1 MLDDWQLRRRLKR
14 QSEVMRKGSIGT
26 LVLLSATAMAAFGLA
41 CSGEDATDTKSA
53 ASSSDST
60 FIESVEAAANE
71 AVGMSS
77 TELTVEDE
85 AIVAADTPG
94 ETQNAAPTSI
104 GYSQPENIDGV
115 PIKDI
120 DIVAKETNAVA
131 TESAEDIV
139 TRELVAWETRL
150 MNIWDSSIGGVVL
163 IQLENTVFPTDG
175 TGAGWFWDDDGHI
188 VTNYHVVQPISAFGA
203 PTVGQSN
210 RIFVETY
217 HGDRFEAEIVG
228 GDHVSDI
235 AVIKINVGSNAY
247 DTLTLGDSADL
258 KPGMATVAL
267 GHPFGDGQSFSMT
280 QGIISGLARTIQSQ
294 SGVIP
299 IPAVIQTDAD
309 MNPGNSGG
317 PLLNS
322 SGEVIGVNTQIRSVS
337 NTNSG
342 VGFAT
347 PINLVRRVVDSI
359 IENGTHEYSFIGISS
374 YTLTPSLVE
383 RLRLDDDQKGLLVA
397 AVSPDGPA
405 HAAGLLADSGQA
417 RPVGDGDIIVR
428 IDNVKIEGLYDLRS
442 YIMLNT
448 SPGDVIVIEVL
459 RDGKVVPLSLTLGS
473 WADRFN

>member
-1 MLDDWQLRRRLKR
+1 
-14 QSEVMRKGSIGT
+14 
-26 LVLLSATAMAAFGLA
+26 
-41 CSGEDATDTKSA
+41 
-53 ASSSDST
+53 
-60 FIESVEAAANE
+60 
-71 AVGMSS
+71 
-77 TELTVEDE
+77 
-85 AIVAADTPG
+85 
-94 ETQNAAPTSI
+94 
-104 GYSQPENIDGV
+104 
-115 PIKDI
+115 
-120 DIVAKETNAVA
+120 
-131 TESAEDIV
+131 
-139 TRELVAWETRL
+139 
-150 MNIWDSSIGGVVL
+150 
-163 IQLENTVFPTDG
+163 
-175 TGAGWFWDDDGHI
+175 
-188 VTNYHVVQPISAFGA
+188 
-203 PTVGQSN
+203 
-210 RIFVETY
+210 
-217 HGDRFEAEIVG
+217 
-228 GDHVSDI
+228 
-235 AVIKINVGSNAY
+235 
-247 DTLTLGDSADL
+247 
-258 KPGMATVAL
+258 MATVAL